1 MAGMA
6 VYVHQ
11 FCFSVSQDTIV
22 TFGDMRRPGTSRRLK
37 LVDDVRWVSM
47 RPLMKAGALA

>member
-6 VYVHQ
+6 VYVHL
-11 FCFSVSQDTIV
+11 FYFSVAQDTIV
-22 TFGDMRRPGTSRRLK
+22 TFGDMRQAGTSRRLK
-37 LVDDVRWVSM
+37 LVDDARWVSM